1 MLMLKEKRE
10 ILAKK
15 YSENEGLYNAV
26 FFICGVLFDVFTLDE
41 IDSLIGVL
49 QQLFYIVAIGS
60 LLYFDLIHR
69 YTPLNIKKGFQT
81 IWEYRSPLL
90 HFLLGGLLSVYSLF
104 FIKSA
109 SFFSSFGFIAFML
122 ALLIG
127 NELQVVQKQKISLKI
142 GIYSIC
148 IFSFFSMIFPVLL
161 GHVGKLPFFL
171 SVCATLLFITCFYK
185 MIYKKIE
192 DKNSLRKA
200 LLLPSFSILLVFS
213 IFYYLGWIPPVP
225 LSVKEIGVYHDIK
238 RTSEG
243 DYELFYEKPD
253 WKFWLSGDQNFE
265 SHPGEKIYIFARIFS
280 PARFKDTLYLNW
292 QFYLPKKGWTSTD
305 RVPIDISGGRKS
317 GYRGYSYKENYPEG
331 EWRVLVETSDTRE
344 VGRIRFDVTK
354 SQTGRTSQITK
365 FVVR

>member
-1 MLMLKEKRE
+1 MFKEKRE
-10 ILAKK
+10 FLSKK
-15 YSENEGLYNAV
+15 YSENEGLYNAL
-26 FFICGVLFDVFTLDE
+26 FFVGGVLFDVFTLDE
-41 IDSLIGVL
+41 IDSLFGVL
-49 QQLFYIVAIGS
+49 QQLFYIITIGV

-122 ALLIG
+122 VLLIG

-171 SVCATLLFITCFYK
+171 SIMATVLFVSGFYK
-185 MIYKKIE
+185 LIYKKIE
-192 DKNSLRKA
+192 NKDSLRKA
-200 LLLPSFSILLVFS
+200 LLLPSFSIMFVFS

-225 LSVKEIGVYHDIK
+225 LSVKEIGIYHDIK
-238 RTSEG
+238 RTGEG
-243 DYELFYEKPD
+243 DYQLFYEKPD
-253 WKFWLSGDQNFE
+253 WKFWLSGDQNFT
-265 SHPGEKIYIFARIFS
+265 SHPGEKVYIFARIFS

-292 QFYLPKKGWTSTD
+292 QLYIPKKGWVSTD
-305 RVPIDISGGRKS
+305 RVPINISGGRKS
-317 GYRGYSYKENYPEG
+317 GYRGYSYKENYPPG
-331 EWRVLVETSDTRE
+331 EWRVLVETSDMRE
-344 VGRIRFDVTK
+344 VGRIRFDVEKVLTGRKTEITK
-354 SQTGRTSQITK
+354 SL
-365 FVVR
+365 VR